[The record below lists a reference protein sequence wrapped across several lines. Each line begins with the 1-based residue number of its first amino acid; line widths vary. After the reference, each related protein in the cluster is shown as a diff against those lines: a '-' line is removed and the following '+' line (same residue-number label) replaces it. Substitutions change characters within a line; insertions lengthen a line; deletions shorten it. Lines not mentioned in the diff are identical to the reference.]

1 MNNALSPILFL
12 RRNFVRVL
20 PIALVIVIAV
30 TLVSSVVTII
40 RSIDLTVF
48 TLYGYNRFCTGLI
61 PRNALALDPA
71 EVERIQHLPE
81 LGRLAPTHSY
91 SVRVKTIFG
100 KMVFPVFGLSL
111 EDRNEF
117 LTRCSIRLSRGHL
130 PVEGRAEAVISEEV
144 AQNLGL
150 KLGDTILDPASEDNY
165 APVPVKLVGL
175 LQGSRWLGLTSKAF
189 VDDNSPFTWSGFLA
203 FAPTRD
209 IAAQE
214 RLDGAIERLVD
225 KADARVWRY
234 TGLVKETQSALANL
248 YLILNLVV
256 TIIVISVAFVCGLLF
271 NIYFTQRLPEIA
283 TLAAI
288 GYPRAQLIRRALGE
302 TAILCFVGWL
312 LGGALT
318 VGLLEA
324 MKIGIFVPRGL
335 LLNPLDPAS
344 FVFTLP
350 LPFTITLVAVTT
362 IAWRLARLDPVSII
376 ERRG

>member
-1 MNNALSPILFL
+1 MKDALSPLLFL

-20 PIALVIVIAV
+20 PIALVIVVAV

-61 PRNALALDPA
+61 PRNALTLDAA
-71 EVERIQHLPE
+71 EVVRIQHLPE

-100 KMVFPVFGLSL
+100 KMIFPVFGLMP
-111 EDRNEF
+111 EDRVE
-117 LTRCSIRLSRGHL
+117 LLSRCSVRLARGRL
-130 PVEGRAEAVISEEV
+130 PVEGQAEAVISEEV
-144 AQNLGL
+144 AQNLGVKIGETL
-150 KLGDTILDPASEDNY
+150 LDPASEDNY

-175 LQGSRWLGLTSKAF
+175 LQGTRWLGLTSKSF
-189 VDDNSPFTWSGFLA
+189 VDGNSPFTWSGYLA
-203 FAPTRD
+203 FAPSRD

-214 RLDGAIERLVD
+214 RLDNAVERTVD

-234 TGLVKETQSALANL
+234 ASLVKETQSALANL
-248 YLILNLVV
+248 YLILNLVIS
-256 TIIVISVAFVCGLLF
+256 IIVFSVAFVCGLLF

-288 GYPRAQLIRRALGE
+288 GYPRSQLIRRALGE
-302 TAILCFVGWL
+302 TATLCFFGWL
-312 LGGALT
+312 VGGALT
-318 VGLLEA
+318 IGLLEA
-324 MKIGIFVPRGL
+324 LKYGLFVPRGL
-335 LLNPLDPAS
+335 LLNPLDTAS
-344 FVFTLP
+344 FLFTVP
-350 LPFTITLVAVTT
+350 LPFAITLVAVVT
-362 IAWRLARLDPVSII
+362 IGLRLARLDPVSII

>member
-1 MNNALSPILFL
+1 MNSTLSPVLFL

-20 PIALVIVIAV
+20 PIALVIVVAV

-61 PRNALALDPA
+61 PRNALTLDA
-71 EVERIQHLPE
+71 GEVKRIEQLPE
-81 LGRLAPTHSY
+81 LGRLAPAHSY

-100 KMVFPVFGLSL
+100 KMVFPVFGLIPT
-111 EDRNEF
+111 DRDEF
-117 LTRCSIRLSRGHL
+117 LSRCSIRLASGHL
-130 PVEGRAEAVISEEV
+130 PEDGKPEAAISEEV
-144 AQNLGL
+144 AKNLGL
-150 KLGDTILDPASEDNY
+150 KLGDTMLEPASEDNY
-165 APVPVKLVGL
+165 APVPVKLVGTL
-175 LQGSRWLGLTSKAF
+175 RGSHWLGITSKSF
-189 VDDNSPFTWSGFLA
+189 VDLNSPFTWSGFLA

-214 RLDGAIERLVD
+214 RLDDAIERIVD

-234 TGLVKETQSALANL
+234 SSLVKETQSALVNL

-256 TIIVISVAFVCGLLF
+256 TIIVLAVAFVCGLLF

-288 GYPRAQLIRRALGE
+288 GYPRSQLIRRALGE
-302 TAILCFVGWL
+302 TALLCFVGWL
-312 LGGALT
+312 LGGIMT
-318 VGLLEA
+318 IILLEA
-324 MKIGIFVPRGL
+324 LKYGLFAPRGL
-335 LLNPLDPAS
+335 LLNPLDPTS
-344 FVFTLP
+344 FIFTIP
-350 LPFTITLVAVTT
+350 LPFAITVVAVGT
-362 IAWRLARLDPVSII
+362 IGLRLNRLDPVSII

>member
-1 MNNALSPILFL
+1 MNHALSPVLFL
-12 RRNFVRVL
+12 RRNFLRVL
-20 PIALVIVIAV
+20 PIALVIVVAV

-61 PRNALALDPA
+61 PRNALALDAA
-71 EVERIQHLPE
+71 EVKRIQQLPQ

-100 KMVFPVFGLSL
+100 KMVFPVFGLAPQ
-111 EDRNEF
+111 DRDEF
-117 LTRCSIRLSRGHL
+117 IARCSVRLSQGRL
-130 PVEGRAEAVISEEV
+130 PAEGQAEAAISDEV
-144 AQNLGL
+144 AKNLGV
-150 KLGDTILDPASEDNY
+150 KLGDTLLDPTSEDNY

-175 LQGSRWLGLTSKAF
+175 LQGPHWLGLTSKEF
-189 VDDNSPFTWSGFLA
+189 VDGNSPFTWSGYLA

-214 RLDGAIERLVD
+214 RLDDAIERTVD

-234 TGLVKETQSALANL
+234 ASLVKETQSALANL
-248 YLILNLVV
+248 YLILNLVIS
-256 TIIVISVAFVCGLLF
+256 IIVFSIAFVCGLLF

-288 GYPRAQLIRRALGE
+288 GYPRSLLIRRALGE
-302 TAILCFVGWL
+302 TAILCFFGWL

-318 VGLLEA
+318 IGLLEA
-324 MKIGIFVPRGL
+324 LKYGIFVPRGL
-335 LLNPLDPAS
+335 LLDPLDPAS
-344 FVFTLP
+344 FVFTVP
-350 LPFTITLVAVTT
+350 LPFAITLVAVVT
-362 IAWRLARLDPVSII
+362 IGLRLTRLDPVSII

>member
-1 MNNALSPILFL
+1 VNNALSPVLFL

-71 EVERIQHLPE
+71 EVARLQRLPE

-91 SVRVKTIFG
+91 TVRVKTIFG
-100 KMVFPVFGLSL
+100 KMVFPIFGLSL
-111 EDRNEF
+111 EDRTEF
-117 LTRCSIRLSRGHL
+117 LARCSIRLSRGHL
-130 PVEGRAEAVISEEV
+130 PVEGQPEAVISEEV

-150 KLGDTILDPASEDNY
+150 KLGDSILDPASEDNY

-175 LQGSRWLGLTSKAF
+175 LHGSRWLGLTSRTF
-189 VDDNSPFTWSGFLA
+189 VDDNSPFTWTGYIA

-214 RLDGAIERLVD
+214 RLDSAVERTVD

-234 TGLVKETQSALANL
+234 SSLVQETQSALANL

-283 TLAAI
+283 TLSAI
-288 GYPRAQLIRRALGE
+288 GYPRSLLIRRALVE
-302 TAILCFVGWL
+302 TAILCFFGWL
-312 LGGALT
+312 LGGLLT
-318 VGLLEA
+318 VGLLET
-324 MKIGIFVPRGL
+324 MKLVLFVPRGL

-350 LPFTITLVAVTT
+350 LPFTITLVAVVT
-362 IAWRLARLDPVSII
+362 IGWRLARLDPVTII

>member
-1 MNNALSPILFL
+1 MNHALSPILFL
-12 RRNFVRVL
+12 RRNFLRVL
-20 PIALVIVIAV
+20 PIALVIVVAV

-71 EVERIQHLPE
+71 EIKRIRQLPQ

-91 SVRVKTIFG
+91 TVRVKTIFG
-100 KMVFPVFGLSL
+100 KMVFPVFGLASA
-111 EDRNEF
+111 DRDEF
-117 LTRCSIRLSRGHL
+117 LARCSIRISQGHL
-130 PVEGRAEAVISEEV
+130 PEEGQAEAAISEEV
-144 AQNLGL
+144 ARNLGV
-150 KLGDTILDPASEDNY
+150 KLGDTLLGPASEDNY

-175 LQGSRWLGLTSKAF
+175 LHGSHWLGVTSKEF
-189 VDDNSPFTWSGFLA
+189 VDGNSPFTWSGFLA

-209 IAAQE
+209 VAAQE
-214 RLDGAIERLVD
+214 RLDDAVERTVD

-234 TGLVKETQSALANL
+234 SSLVKETQSALANL
-248 YLILNLVV
+248 YLILNLVI
-256 TIIVISVAFVCGLLF
+256 TIIVFSIAFVCGLLF

-288 GYPRAQLIRRALGE
+288 GYPRTLLIRRALGE
-302 TAILCFVGWL
+302 TAILCFFGWL

-318 VGLLEA
+318 IGLLEA
-324 MKIGIFVPRGL
+324 LKFGLFVPRGL
-335 LLNPLDPAS
+335 LLDPLDPAA
-344 FVFTLP
+344 FVFTTP
-350 LPFTITLVAVTT
+350 LPFAITLVAVVT
-362 IAWRLARLDPVSII
+362 IGLRLNRLDPVSII

>member
-1 MNNALSPILFL
+1 MNRALSPVLFL
-12 RRNFVRVL
+12 RRNFLRVL
-20 PIALVIVIAV
+20 PIALVIVVAV

-61 PRNALALDPA
+61 PRNALALDAA
-71 EVERIQHLPE
+71 EVKRIQQLPQ

-100 KMVFPVFGLSL
+100 KMVFPVFGLAPQ
-111 EDRNEF
+111 DRDEF
-117 LTRCSIRLSRGHL
+117 IARCSVRLSQGHL
-130 PVEGRAEAVISEEV
+130 PAEGQAEAAISDEV
-144 AQNLGL
+144 AKNLGV
-150 KLGDTILDPASEDNY
+150 KLGDTLLDPTSEDNY

-175 LQGSRWLGLTSKAF
+175 LQGPRWLGLTSKEF
-189 VDDNSPFTWSGFLA
+189 VDGNSPFTWSGYLA

-214 RLDGAIERLVD
+214 RLDDAIERTVD

-234 TGLVKETQSALANL
+234 ASLVKETQSALANL
-248 YLILNLVV
+248 YLILNLVIS
-256 TIIVISVAFVCGLLF
+256 IIVFSIAFVCGLLF

-288 GYPRAQLIRRALGE
+288 GYPRSLLVRRALGE
-302 TAILCFVGWL
+302 TAILCFFGWL

-318 VGLLEA
+318 IGLLEA
-324 MKIGIFVPRGL
+324 LKYGIFVPRGL

-344 FVFTLP
+344 FVFTVP
-350 LPFTITLVAVTT
+350 LPFAITLVAVVT
-362 IAWRLARLDPVSII
+362 IGLRLTRLDPVSII

>member
-1 MNNALSPILFL
+1 MNHALSPVLFL

-20 PIALVIVIAV
+20 PIALVIVVAV

-48 TLYGYNRFCTGLI
+48 TLYGYNRYCTGLI
-61 PRNALALDPA
+61 PRNALALNPT
-71 EVERIQHLPE
+71 EVARIQSLPE
-81 LGRLAPTHSY
+81 LGRLAPAHSY

-100 KMVFPVFGLSL
+100 KMVFPVFGL
-111 EDRNEF
+111 EPDDRTEF
-117 LTRCSIRLSRGHL
+117 LSRCSIKLSQGHL
-130 PVEGRAEAVISEEV
+130 PTEGQAEAVISEEV
-144 AQNLGL
+144 ARNLGL
-150 KLGDTILDPASEDNY
+150 KVGDNLLAPASEDNY

-175 LQGSRWLGLTSKAF
+175 LRGSHWLGMTSKSF
-189 VDDNSPFTWSGFLA
+189 VDSNSPFTWSGFLA

-209 IAAQE
+209 VAAQE
-214 RLDGAIERLVD
+214 KLDDAVERTVD

-234 TGLVKETQSALANL
+234 SSLVKETQSALSNL

-256 TIIVISVAFVCGLLF
+256 SIIVFSVAFVCGLLF

-288 GYPRAQLIRRALGE
+288 GYPRFQLIRRALVE
-302 TAILCFVGWL
+302 TAILCFFGWL
-312 LGGALT
+312 LGGILT

-324 MKIGIFVPRGL
+324 LKYGLFVPRGL
-335 LLNPLDPAS
+335 LLNPLDPAA

-350 LPFTITLVAVTT
+350 LPFAITLVAVLT
-362 IAWRLARLDPVSII
+362 IGLRLNRLDPVTII

>member
-1 MNNALSPILFL
+1 MNHALSPVLFL

-20 PIALVIVIAV
+20 PIALVIVVSV

-61 PRNALALDPA
+61 PRNALTLDPK
-71 EVERIQHLPE
+71 EVERIQHLPD
-81 LGRLAPTHSY
+81 LGRLAPAHSY

-100 KMVFPVFGLSL
+100 KMTFPIFGLAPDDQSEL
-111 EDRNEF
+111 
-117 LTRCSIRLSRGHL
+117 LSRCSIKLSQGRLPEDGQ
-130 PVEGRAEAVISEEV
+130 AEAAISAEV
-144 AQNLGL
+144 ARNLGL
-150 KLGDTILDPASEDNY
+150 KLGDSLLDPASEDNY

-175 LQGSRWLGLTSKAF
+175 LQGPHWLGVTSKSF
-189 VDDNSPFTWSGFLA
+189 VDGNSPFTWRGFLA

-214 RLDGAIERLVD
+214 RLDDAVERTVE

-234 TGLVKETQSALANL
+234 SGLVKETQSALQNL
-248 YLILNLVV
+248 YLILNLVI
-256 TIIVISVAFVCGLLF
+256 TIIVLSVAFVCALLF

-288 GYPRAQLIRRALGE
+288 GYPRAVLIRRALGE
-302 TAILCFVGWL
+302 TGILCFIGWL
-312 LGGALT
+312 LGGVLT

-324 MKIGIFVPRGL
+324 LKAGIFYPRGL
-335 LLNPLDPAS
+335 LLNPLDPAA
-344 FVFTLP
+344 FLFTLP
-350 LPFTITLVAVTT
+350 LPFTITFVAVLT
-362 IAWRLARLDPVSII
+362 IGLRMNRLDPVTII